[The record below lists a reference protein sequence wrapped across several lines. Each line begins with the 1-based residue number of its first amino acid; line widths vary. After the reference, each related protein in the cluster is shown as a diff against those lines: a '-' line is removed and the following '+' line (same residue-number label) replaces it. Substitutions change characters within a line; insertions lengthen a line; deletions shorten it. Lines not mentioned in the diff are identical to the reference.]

1 MEKLAIEHA
10 LFPADVLLDL
20 TMAGSVLSRYG
31 ANQVILYGSMARG
44 AYRTDSDIDLCVKGL
59 PSKNFFRA
67 LAECLM
73 ASHRSL
79 SIVDFD
85 NSHGYFRERIL
96 AEGKILMSIDIL
108 KQEIAFG
115 LENLNKIYDNIEIFA
130 KLEVDPK
137 IKVSALTYECLGYY
151 NAIEHLMIRFL
162 KYLSIELPTG
172 KFSHRDTLRQFNIL
186 LSERNIADSQETVVI
201 ITNLMAFRHVA
212 TKIYGFL
219 IDAEKLNVIVED
231 INTHHSEI
239 EKIFYKLLETF

>member
-44 AYRTDSDIDLCVKGL
+44 DYRTDSDIDLC
-59 PSKNFFRA
+59 
-67 LAECLM
+67 
-73 ASHRSL
+73 
-79 SIVDFD
+79 
-85 NSHGYFRERIL
+85 
-96 AEGKILMSIDIL
+96 
-108 KQEIAFG
+108 
-115 LENLNKIYDNIEIFA
+115 
-130 KLEVDPK
+130 
-137 IKVSALTYECLGYY
+137 ALTYECLGYY

-186 LSERNIADSQETVVI
+186 LSERNITDSQETVVI